1 MRSLILVAA
10 LALAFAGCEP
20 PPPPPPTHQMVSATI
35 VKVYKEFPSIGQDW
49 KTTVE
54 LPNGIRKVMPGK
66 LGDEGE
72 MISVTIRI
80 SELE

>member
-1 MRSLILVAA
+1 
-10 LALAFAGCEP
+10 
-20 PPPPPPTHQMVSATI
+20 MVSATI

-54 LPNGIRKVMPGK
+54 LPNGVRKVMPGR
-66 LGDEGE
+66 LGEKGE
-72 MISVTIRI
+72 TIRVRVLI

>member
-1 MRSLILVAA
+1 MIMRSLILVAV
-10 LALAFAGCEP
+10 LAFAGCEP

-54 LPNGIRKVMPGK
+54 LPNGVRKVMPGR
-66 LGDEGE
+66 LGKEGE
-72 MISVTIRI
+72 TIRVRVPVRD
-80 SELE
+80 LE